1 MKLCA
6 DDFFV
11 SKVSDIEWNTTALG
25 KVMIPELQKS
35 LLLALLQGKLA
46 ETETEH
52 DIIKGKGNG
61 FVGLLHGAPGVY
73 VLSVSI

>member
-11 SKVSDIEWNTTALG
+11 SNVSDIEWNTTALG

-52 DIIKGKGNG
+52 DIIKGKENG
-61 FVGLLHGAPGVY
+61 FVELLHGAPGMY

>member
-1 MKLCA
+1 
-6 DDFFV
+6 
-11 SKVSDIEWNTTALG
+11 
-25 KVMIPELQKS
+25 MIPELQKS
-35 LLLALLQGKLA
+35 LLALLQGKLA

>member
-1 MKLCA
+1 LKLCA

-11 SKVSDIEWNTTALG
+11 SKVSDIEWNATALG

-35 LLLALLQGKLA
+35 LLALLQGKLA